1 MKYAITGG
9 IGCGKSYVCK
19 VLKSEYGIEVY
30 DCDAAAKRLI
40 RTSGEIKRQLTEL
53 IGEGTYTEQGELN
66 KARVS
71 EYLLQSPQ
79 NQQSINAI
87 VHPAVAEDFKASGCE
102 WMECA
107 ILFESGFDR
116 LVDRVV
122 CVTAPKEVRLSRIMQ
137 RDGISRERAQQWID
151 CQMDAAE
158 VAQRSDIVIVNDG
171 VNTLDKEIDRIIN
184 N

>member
-1 MKYAITGG
+1 MKTAITGG
-9 IGCGKSYVCK
+9 IGTGKSYVCRL
-19 VLKSEYGIEVY
+19 LKERGIEVY

-40 RTSGEIKRQLTEL
+40 RTSGEIRRQLTEL

-71 EYLLQSPQ
+71 EYLLLSPQ

-87 VHPAVAEDFKASGCE
+87 VHPAVAEDFKTSGCE

-137 RDGISRERAQQWID
+137 RDGISRERALQWMD